1 MLYSQADRTQAT
13 EMLRRRRFVVFA
25 PAAAMLLV
33 AIASF
38 VWFRLHRDVNGW
50 WVTGLITVI
59 GGAYALFFG
68 DVYLK
73 PVRLY
78 KRHVDLMLDG
88 RKRETVGVLVSV
100 DPTVRD
106 RDGLDCIAFTVN
118 TGDRNLPEDE
128 RVFDLDALKPMPDI
142 VPGTRLSVLSND
154 RMVAD
159 LRIEPKET

>member
-1 MLYSQADRTQAT
+1 MFYTQADRTQAKET
-13 EMLRRRRFVVFA
+13 LRRRRFVVFI

-33 AIASF
+33 AVASF
-38 VWFRLHRDVNGW
+38 LWFRMHRDASGW
-50 WVTGLITVI
+50 WVSGLITVI
-59 GGAYALFFG
+59 GGAYALFLG

-100 DPTVRD
+100 DPVVRD
-106 RDGLDCIAFTVN
+106 RDGLDCVAFTLN

-128 RVFDLDALKPMPDI
+128 RVFDLDALKSMPDI
-142 VPGTRLSVLSND
+142 APGTRLRVLSND
-154 RMVAD
+154 RMVAG
-159 LRIEPKET
+159 LQIEPKET